1 MAQQNSNNHFCH
13 EPNRAVW
20 NARSYWRQ
28 DNKNYGN
35 FLVQELQ
42 CGICSVI
49 LTAVDPSAVL
59 PAEHTPQPGAGSSIV
74 CWLNRK
80 AEGPPQPHGEGE
92 AADVDLLSASQD
104 IMQCQLHRRQLQP
117 PQSSTSSSTSNN
129 SVLRINNPNIQW
141 TCQSERQGGR
151 WWMSLSEI
159 RPQNQKLPWLTGW
172 VSVGLRETQSSQV
185 NTKRHYKEI
194 TKSMN

>member
-1 MAQQNSNNHFCH
+1 MDWRTVAQQNSNNHFCH
-13 EPNRAVW
+13 QPNRAVW

-49 LTAVDPSAVL
+49 LTAVDPSAAL

-80 AEGPPQPHGEGE
+80 AEGPPRQPGLGE
-92 AADVDLLSASQD
+92 AADVDCGPPVCISRYHAVSA
-104 IMQCQLHRRQLQP
+104 P
-117 PQSSTSSSTSNN
+117 
-129 SVLRINNPNIQW
+129 
-141 TCQSERQGGR
+141 
-151 WWMSLSEI
+151 
-159 RPQNQKLPWLTGW
+159 
-172 VSVGLRETQSSQV
+172 
-185 NTKRHYKEI
+185 
-194 TKSMN
+194 